1 MPDASN
7 SKNSTP
13 KSDRTLNRREFI
25 GVSLAGAVA
34 IFSPWKRIF
43 ASSVAETTLVI
54 VRGGTAAE
62 AIQAAFK
69 ALGVLNRFDFR
80 GKTAVVKPNIGW
92 DRTPEQAANTD
103 PELVGATVG
112 ILKNSGAHVQVFDY
126 TCNAAQRCYSR
137 SGIEKAARDAGAE
150 VSFVNAHKFDEMT
163 LPNGH
168 RVNSWLIYRDYVQA
182 DLRINL
188 PVLKHHSLAG
198 LTMGWKN
205 LMGVM
210 GGNRSSL
217 HNGFDQK
224 IVDIGGAILPEITV
238 LDARRVL
245 LRNGPTG
252 GSLDDVKIMNTL
264 IAGYNPVEVD
274 AEGARLFGMDPEDLG
289 YLREAR
295 HRGFGEFTRP
305 PGFQEIHLN

>member
-1 MPDASN
+1 MTNKPIHLHPNTKASH
-7 SKNSTP
+7 P
-13 KSDRTLNRREFI
+13 LNRRDFI
-25 GVSLAGAVA
+25 GISLAGATSLL
-34 IFSPWKRIF
+34 FPWKRIF
-43 ASSVAETTLVI
+43 SATAAETTLVV

-69 ALGVLNRFDFR
+69 ALGVPDRFDFR
-80 GKTAVVKPNIGW
+80 DKTAVVKPNIGW
-92 DRTPEQAANTD
+92 DRAPEQAANTD
-103 PELVGATVG
+103 PELVGATVR
-112 ILKNSGAHVQVFDY
+112 ILKNSGARVQVFDF

-137 SGIEKAARDAGAE
+137 SGIEAAARDAGAE
-150 VSFVNAHKFDEMT
+150 VSFVNARKFDET
-163 LPNGH
+163 PLPDGQ
-168 RVNSWLIYRDYVQA
+168 RVNSWPIYRDYVKA
-182 DLRINL
+182 DVRINL

-210 GGNRSSL
+210 GGNRSTL

-224 IVDIGGAILPEITV
+224 IVDVGGAILPEITV

-295 HRGFGEFTRP
+295 RRGYGDFTRP
-305 PGFQEIHLN
+305 QGFQEITLG